1 MRKIIIV
8 ATATCF
14 ALLSCS
20 PSSEKKVE
28 TAVNDIKRDIKKEK
42 DDTAQTLRVLRD
54 NINDKLDKIS
64 REFDQARGNAKVE
77 LGEVKDLLIEQR
89 AKAKKVLD
97 GIDNSSETT
106 WDDIQQG
113 AKNTSNEV
121 KIAFERMDERVTNAL
136 RNANK

>member
-8 ATATCF
+8 AAATCF

>member
-1 MRKIIIV
+1 MSKIIIIAV
-8 ATATCF
+8 AFCF
-14 ALLSCS
+14 ALLRCS

-28 TAVNDIKRDIKKEK
+28 TAVNEIKIDIKKEK
-42 DDTAQTLRVLRD
+42 DDTAQTLRALRD
-54 NINDKLDKIS
+54 DINDKLDKIS
-64 REFDQARGNAKVE
+64 MEFDEARGNAKVE

-89 AKAKKVLD
+89 SKAQKALD

-121 KIAFERMDERVTNAL
+121 KIACERMDERVTNAL
-136 RNANK
+136 KNANK